1 MHVQTSCFFIKK
13 RMLIFFMVDLASYY
27 FQLSE
32 SLYYFKKNFDYTVMI
47 KGNCWYAN
55 YWTEAKYLG
64 AWRSVCI
71 DSLWKF
77 YWDIPLFASDKRRKG
92 VTYRISVHTQCKR
105 YRMVPSLENVGLGK
119 FWHLKSRNLGLA
131 KHWFVSYRIGV
142 SNFNVLVLGISK
154 IDPTFFN
161 KHEDR
166 RPAGVEYFKTINEWG
181 WISYGRIMEIE
192 DWVLSV
198 EAVGRGG

>member
-13 RMLIFFMVDLASYY
+13 RLLIFFMVDLASYY

-119 FWHLKSRNLGLA
+119 FGIWSLGISGSLNID
-131 KHWFVSYRIGV
+131 SYRIVSESRILMFWFLESRKSTQRFLTSTKTGV
-142 SNFNVLVLGISK
+142 LQASNILKQLMNEAEYLTEELWRSRTGCYRSK
-154 IDPTFFN
+154 P
-161 KHEDR
+161 
-166 RPAGVEYFKTINEWG
+166 
-181 WISYGRIMEIE
+181 
-192 DWVLSV
+192 
-198 EAVGRGG
+198 